1 VGEQPR
7 PGRNV
12 GRRSRSGYGD
22 STDDLAILLPQPSAA
37 LEGRAQPCRSEITD
51 APPALSAMDDRAAA
65 VRRLIG
71 RQPSGPGSIS
81 GLLERVCRAA
91 TAALSASGAGISVMT
106 DDGTRGVSAASDP
119 DSARMEDLQFV
130 LGEGPCVEAFTSR
143 RPVLVPDL
151 ADDRP
156 TRWPFYS
163 PAAQRDGLRAVF
175 AFPLQIGGARLGVLD
190 VFRTRSGALTDDE
203 LGDALTF
210 ADVTVAA
217 LLDRQER
224 AGRGGTIDDL
234 SLAVEHRAELFQAQ
248 GMVMVQL
255 GLSLGAALARMRA
268 YAYAENRSLDEVAR
282 DVVARQLHF
291 EREAP

>member
-1 VGEQPR
+1 MS
-7 PGRNV
+7 
-12 GRRSRSGYGD
+12 RRSRSGYGD
-22 STDDLAILLPQPSAA
+22 STDDSVILLPKPSAA
-37 LEGRAQPCRSEITD
+37 PEGRAQPCRSEITG
-51 APPALSAMDDRAAA
+51 ARPALNAMDDRAAA

-71 RQPSGPGSIS
+71 QQPFGPGGVA

-91 TAALSASGAGISVMT
+91 ASALSASGTGISVMT

-119 DSARMEDLQFV
+119 DSARREDLQFV
-130 LGEGPCVEAFTSR
+130 LGEGPCVDAFTSR

-151 ADDRP
+151 AGDQL
-156 TRWPFYS
+156 TRWPFYG

-190 VFRTRSGALTDDE
+190 VFRTRAGALTVDE

-224 AGRGGTIDDL
+224 AGASGAVDDL
-234 SLAVEHRAELFQAQ
+234 SSAVEHRAELFQAQ

-282 DVVARQLHF
+282 DVVARRLHF
-291 EREAP
+291 DREAP